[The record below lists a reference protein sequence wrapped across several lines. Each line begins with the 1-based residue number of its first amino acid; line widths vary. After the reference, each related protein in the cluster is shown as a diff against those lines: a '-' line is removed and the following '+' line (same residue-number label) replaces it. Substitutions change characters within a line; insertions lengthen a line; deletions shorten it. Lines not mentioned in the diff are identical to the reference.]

1 MAGGWPNNMRDQHP
15 SDPNSTPRNPDPGQR
30 PAPGN
35 GAAST
40 AGRAPRGRPSSA
52 AQFFARLSRYRS
64 QLRRRWW
71 LVLGLIVVAL
81 GAQFLMHRLADP
93 LFESE
98 GRMIVAIKLQIP
110 DGSVYTEE
118 LSNFYGTQ
126 SALMQSEMVRVRAL
140 SRVAAEHPELPVCEV
155 KLRVTVSPRTSIF
168 NLQATGSEPE
178 YTRRFIQ
185 AVMDEYIAYRREMRQ
200 QTSELTLAEIQEEV
214 QRMEVALTDADDAV
228 NHFRRENNVVFLEK
242 ESGNAAQRLGTL
254 NNDLASFQS
263 EYQLLQMLTV
273 EQAQHRDGREPLVLP
288 QPKTATVA
296 PGGLSSGGAQAV
308 LEPISPEY
316 GKARQRLILLQ
327 AEHADL
333 ERFFRPAHPGV
344 RRLQEEIERT
354 ERILAIYREQ
364 NIQQLED
371 RKDALVL
378 RIRNMEKDVAAW
390 QAKSIEIGRQMADYD
405 RLQSARE
412 RVKLRYDSLLG
423 MMQTISVNKNI
434 SQESVT
440 VMEPASAPVPQ
451 QASLLRSLALA
462 GLIGLGLSAGA
473 IKLLDRL
480 DDRMN
485 SHTEVQQH
493 FDEIIL
499 GQIPR
504 VKATQRGRG
513 GALLKPNDDRHPFV
527 EAYRNLRS
535 SLRFMSNGAT
545 MPRLVLITSS
555 IPNDGKSV
563 TALNLAITMAHAGT
577 RVLLVD
583 ADLRRGSL
591 HQHFAVPSQP
601 GLFEVLAE
609 SLDWSGAIQS
619 TPVENLSI
627 LPRGAATHGSS
638 ELFLQPRTPQVLKEL
653 ATHFDCV
660 LVDTPPVMAADDV
673 TSLAPHTEGVL
684 FVLRADHTSARV
696 ARAALDSLYH
706 RNVQVLGVVFNAV
719 RASIGENYY
728 YYHYRDYYQSFPSR

>member
-1 MAGGWPNNMRDQHP
+1 MRYQQP
-15 SDPNSTPRNPDPGQR
+15 SDFNPAGPGPNPGQR
-30 PAPGN
+30 PGPDPTP
-35 GAAST
+35 S
-40 AGRAPRGRPSSA
+40 AGGRSRRGRPSA
-52 AQFFARLSRYRS
+52 AAHFFARLSRYRS

-71 LVLGLIVVAL
+71 LVVGLIIAAL
-81 GAQFLMHRLADP
+81 GVQLALHRVADP
-93 LFESE
+93 LFESA

-110 DGSVYTEE
+110 EGSVYTEE

-140 SRVAAEHPELPVCEV
+140 SRVAAEHPELPVCDV

-168 NLQATGSEPE
+168 NLQATGIEPA
-178 YTRRFIQ
+178 YTRRFLQ
-185 AVMDEYIAYRREMRQ
+185 AVMDEYIAYRREMRE
-200 QTSELTLAEIQEEV
+200 QTSELTLAEIHEEV

-228 NHFRRENNVVFLEK
+228 NQFRRDNNVVFLER

-254 NNDLASFQS
+254 NNELASLQS
-263 EYQLLQMLTV
+263 EYQLLQMLTL
-273 EQAQHRDGREPLVLP
+273 EEALHREGRDPLALP
-288 QPKTATVA
+288 RPNPAGMA
-296 PGGLSSGGAQAV
+296 AGGVSSGGAQAV

-316 GKARQRLILLQ
+316 GKARQQLILLH
-327 AEHADL
+327 AERADL
-333 ERFFRPAHPGV
+333 ERFYRPAHPRV
-344 RRLQEEIERT
+344 TRLREEIERT

-378 RIRNMEKDVAAW
+378 RIRNMEQDVESW

-405 RLQSARE
+405 RLQSSRD
-412 RVKLRYDSLLG
+412 RVKSRYDSLLG

-440 VMEPASAPVPQ
+440 VMEPASAPIPQ
-451 QASLLRSLALA
+451 QASLPRSMALA
-462 GLIGLGLSAGA
+462 GLIGLGLGAGS

-493 FDEIIL
+493 FDETIL
-499 GQIPR
+499 GQIPLIK
-504 VKATQRGRG
+504 VPQRGRE
-513 GALLKPNDDRHPFV
+513 ASLLKPNDDRHSYV

-535 SLRFMSNGAT
+535 SLHFMSNGA
-545 MPRLVLITSS
+545 PVPKLVLITSS
-555 IPNDGKSV
+555 IPNDGKSI
-563 TALNLAITMAHAGT
+563 TALNLAITMANAGT

-591 HQHFAVPSQP
+591 HQVFQLQPQP
-601 GLFEVLAE
+601 GLFEVLAQ
-609 SLDWSGAIQS
+609 SLLWTETVQQ
-619 TPVENLSI
+619 TLVENLSI
-627 LPRGAATHGSS
+627 LPRGAATQGSS
-638 ELFLQPRTPQVLKEL
+638 ELFLQPRTPQILKEL
-653 ATHFDCV
+653 ASQYDCV

-684 FVLRADHTSARV
+684 FVVRADHTSARV

-706 RNVQVLGVVFNAV
+706 RNVHVLGLVFNGV
-719 RASIGENYY
+719 RTSAGEYYY
-728 YYHYRDYYQSFPSR
+728 YYHYRDYYQNFPSK

>member
-1 MAGGWPNNMRDQHP
+1 
-15 SDPNSTPRNPDPGQR
+15 
-30 PAPGN
+30 
-35 GAAST
+35 
-40 AGRAPRGRPSSA
+40 
-52 AQFFARLSRYRS
+52 
-64 QLRRRWW
+64 LRRRWW
-71 LVLGLIVVAL
+71 LVLGLIVAAL
-81 GAQFLMHRLADP
+81 GVQFLLHRFADP
-93 LFESE
+93 MFESG
-98 GRMIVAIKLQIP
+98 GRMIVAIRLQIP
-110 DGSVYTEE
+110 EGSVYTEE

-126 SALMQSEMVRVRAL
+126 SALMQSEMVRIRAL
-140 SRVAAEHPELPVCEV
+140 SRVAAEHPELPVCDV

-185 AVMDEYIAYRREMRQ
+185 AVMDEYIAYRREMRE
-200 QTSELTLAEIQEEV
+200 QTSELTLAEIHDEV

-228 NHFRRENNVVFLEK
+228 NNFRRENNMVFLEK

-263 EYQLLQMLTV
+263 EYQLLQMLTF
-273 EQAQHRDGREPLVLP
+273 EQALHREGREPLLLP
-288 QPKTATVA
+288 QSKTVKPAQDGV
-296 PGGLSSGGAQAV
+296 SSGGAQAV

-316 GKARQRLILLQ
+316 GKARQQLILLQ
-327 AEHADL
+327 AEHGDL
-333 ERFFRPAHPGV
+333 ERFYRSAHPTLK
-344 RRLQEEIERT
+344 RLQEAIDRT

-378 RIRNMEKDVAAW
+378 RIRNMEQDVATW

-405 RLQSARE
+405 RLQSARD

-434 SQESVT
+434 TQESVT

-451 QASLLRSLALA
+451 QASLPRSLALA
-462 GLIGLGLSAGA
+462 GLIGLGLGAGS

-504 VKATQRGRG
+504 IKTSQRGRE
-513 GALLKPNDDRHPFV
+513 GALLKPSDDRHSFV

-535 SLRFMSNGAT
+535 SLRFMSNGST
-545 MPRLVLITSS
+545 MPKLVLITSS
-555 IPNDGKSV
+555 IPNDGKSI
-563 TALNLAITMAHAGT
+563 TALNLAITMAHGGS

-583 ADLRRGSL
+583 ADLRKGKL
-591 HQHFAVPSQP
+591 HQPLELQPHP
-601 GLFEVLAE
+601 GLFEVLAA
-609 SLDWSGAIQS
+609 SLDWSKAIQPTS
-619 TPVENLSI
+619 IENLSL

-653 ATHFDCV
+653 AAHFDWV
-660 LVDTPPVMAADDV
+660 LIDTPPVMAADDV
-673 TSLAPHTEGVL
+673 TSLAPHTEGAL
-684 FVLRADHTSARV
+684 FVVRADHTSARV

-706 RNVQVLGVVFNAV
+706 RNVPVLGLVFNAV
-719 RASIGENYY
+719 RASMGENYY
-728 YYHYRDYYQSFPSR
+728 YYHYQDYYQSFPSR